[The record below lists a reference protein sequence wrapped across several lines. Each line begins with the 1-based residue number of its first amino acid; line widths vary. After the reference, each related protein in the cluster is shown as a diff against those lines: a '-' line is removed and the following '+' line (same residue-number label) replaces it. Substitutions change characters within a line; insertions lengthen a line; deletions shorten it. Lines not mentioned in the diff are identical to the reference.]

1 MDSYSSSGLGTYYPY
16 LSGSELKVDFT
27 PNVGIAVT
35 INTIQVAF
43 GSTTSVGIGTYDMKH
58 ARLEGRSTSIA
69 STSTPSPIIISEYPD
84 IYDAAYFIVQVS
96 DNTNNV
102 HQISEVALID
112 DGTDVYITEYAN
124 VDTLSGLGT
133 IGAQK
138 TSSVVD
144 LTFTPLPNIDVDV
157 KVYLNAL
164 RYEDDEKD
172 IIDFV
177 NSEIQTDYGTY
188 EGTDVDIK
196 RAFNLTHKNDPI
208 FERYFVGDSS
218 SVVNVNSNTISIPN
232 HFFVTGEEVRYINAG
247 AGTTQQLE

>member
-1 MDSYSSSGLGTYYPY
+1 
-16 LSGSELKVDFT
+16 
-27 PNVGIAVT
+27 
-35 INTIQVAF
+35 
-43 GSTTSVGIGTYDMKH
+43 MKH

-208 FERYFVGDSS
+208 FERYFVRKIPLLLLMLIL
-218 SVVNVNSNTISIPN
+218 ISFLYQIT
-232 HFFVTGEEVRYINAG
+232 FFVTGEQVKYTHAG
-247 AGTTQQLE
+247 AGTTQAIGIATTSFAECWQHLINLPEECLYCKS